1 MNEGDTHY
9 QVLGVSPGA
18 TKDTIRAAYRD
29 QLAEAQADVTREETA
44 KRPSD
49 DAIATARQSEA
60 RVRAA
65 WQVLS
70 DPIQRQ
76 RYDESHGIDN
86 TGVDLDAELSDD
98 ELADDE
104 VDYTPDRVSSRASAR
119 EAAREARAQRMADR
133 PPGLFSVEIP
143 PTPASWPP
151 GFRPPPPRARTMA
164 LGIDMFVLI
173 FIVLAQF
180 IVTPIV
186 VEQMKPEQADRLDAI
201 TLVLDGKDGNG
212 GLNDQRD
219 AADAKTDAK
228 NADTRAAAK
237 AEVKR
242 LDKRINKLEDEQT
255 DLRNEVLPIT
265 LGFSLLGVLLSL
277 LYLIPVSVRTGRTF
291 GKRSLQIRAVM
302 ADGSPLTLRGAL
314 RRYGTPMII
323 GWMLANIFG
332 PLGYMMVL
340 FGVLTWPRNP
350 NLQGLQDR
358 LAKTIVVDG

>member
-1 MNEGDTHY
+1 MVNEGDTHY
-9 QVLGVSPGA
+9 EVLGVSPGA
-18 TKDTIRAAYRD
+18 TKDAVRAAYRE
-29 QLAEAQADVTREETA
+29 QLAEAQADVTRAETA

-49 DAIATARQSEA
+49 DSIATARQVEA

-76 RYDESHGIDN
+76 RYDESNGIDN
-86 TGVDLDAELSDD
+86 AGVELVDDLDDDDDDD
-98 ELADDE
+98 EPDR
-104 VDYTPDRVSSRASAR
+104 TPDRVS
-119 EAAREARAQRMADR
+119 AREARAARMADR
-133 PPGLFSVEIP
+133 PPGLFSVAIP
-143 PTPASWPP
+143 PTPASWPS

-164 LGIDMFVLI
+164 LGVDLFVLV
-173 FIVLAQF
+173 FIVLVQF

-186 VEQMKPEQADRLDAI
+186 VEQMKPEQADRLD
-201 TLVLDGKDGNG
+201 VLTVQIDRANVQKD
-212 GLNDQRD
+212 R
-219 AADAKTDAK
+219 ADSKVDSK
-228 NADTRAAAK
+228 NTETK
-237 AEVKR
+237 AQARSDVKR
-242 LDKRINKLEDEQT
+242 LEKKIDTLETEQT

-265 LGFSLLGVLLSL
+265 LGFSLLGVVLSL
-277 LYLIPVSVRTGRTF
+277 LYLIPISVRTGRTF
-291 GKRSLQIRAVM
+291 GKRSLQIRAIHI
-302 ADGSPLTLRGAL
+302 DGSPLTMRGAL
-314 RRYGTPMII
+314 RRYGTPMIV

>member
-9 QVLGVSPGA
+9 EVLGVSPGA
-18 TKDTIRAAYRD
+18 TKETIRAAYRE

-65 WQVLS
+65 WQTLS

-76 RYDESHGIDN
+76 RYDESNGIDN
-86 TGVDLDAELSDD
+86 TGVDLDEELSDD
-98 ELADDE
+98 D
-104 VDYTPDRVSSRASAR
+104 VDYTPEPVDRRA
-119 EAAREARAQRMADR
+119 AAREARAQRMADR
-133 PPGLFSVEIP
+133 PPGMFSVEIP

-151 GFRPPPPRARTMA
+151 GVRPPPPRARTMA
-164 LGIDMFVLI
+164 LGIDMLVLV
-173 FIVLAQF
+173 FIVLATF
-180 IVTPIV
+180 IITPIV
-186 VEQMKPEQADRLDAI
+186 VDQTKPEQADRLDEI
-201 TLVLDGKDGNG
+201 SLELDGEDGNG
-212 GLNDQRD
+212 GLNEQRD
-219 AADAKTDAK
+219 AADAKTDSDSAE
-228 NADTRAAAK
+228 TRAAAK
-237 AEVKR
+237 ADVKR
-242 LDKRINKLEDEQT
+242 LDKEISTLEDEQT
-255 DLRNEVLPIT
+255 DLRNEILPIT
-265 LGFSLLGVLLSL
+265 LGFSLAGVVLSL
-277 LYLIPVSVRTGRTF
+277 LYLVPVSVRTGRTF
-291 GKRSLQIRAVM
+291 GKRFLQIRAVM
-302 ADGSPLTLRGAL
+302 VDGSPLTLRGAL
-314 RRYGTPMII
+314 RRYGTPMIL

>member
-1 MNEGDTHY
+1 MVNEGDTHY
-9 QVLGVSPGA
+9 EVLGVRPGSS
-18 TKDTIRAAYRD
+18 KDVIRDAYRE
-29 QLAEAQADVTREETA
+29 QLADAQAEVTREETA
-44 KRPSD
+44 KRPTD
-49 DAIATARQSEA
+49 GAIANARQAEA

-86 TGVDLDAELSDD
+86 TGVDLDEDLSDD
-98 ELADDE
+98 DE
-104 VDYTPDRVSSRASAR
+104 PDRTPDRVTSRADAR
-119 EAAREARAQRMADR
+119 AARAARMADR
-133 PPGLFSVEIP
+133 PPGMFSTEIP

-164 LGIDMFVLI
+164 LGIDMLVLI

-186 VEQMKPEQADRLDAI
+186 VEQMKPAQADRLDAI
-201 TLVLDGKDGNG
+201 TIQLDGKAGDG
-212 GLNDQRD
+212 GLNERKDQ
-219 AADAKTDAK
+219 ADARKDSN
-228 NADTRAAAK
+228 NADTRARAK

-242 LDKRINKLEDEQT
+242 LDKKITKLEDEQT

-265 LGFSLLGVLLSL
+265 LGFSLLGVFLSL
-277 LYLIPVSVRTGRTF
+277 LYLIPISVKTGRTF
-291 GKRSLQIRAVM
+291 GKRFLQIRAIHI
-302 ADGSPLTLRGAL
+302 DGSPLSLRGAL
-314 RRYGTPMII
+314 RRYGTPMVV

-350 NLQGLQDR
+350 NFQGLQDR

>member
-1 MNEGDTHY
+1 VNEGDTHY
-9 QVLGVSPGA
+9 EVLGVSPGA
-18 TKDTIRAAYRD
+18 SKDTIRAAYRD
-29 QLAEAQADVTREETA
+29 QLAEAQAEVTREETA
-44 KRPSD
+44 KRPSEGS
-49 DAIATARQSEA
+49 IAEARQAEA

-76 RYDESHGIDN
+76 RYDESNGIDN
-86 TGVDLDAELSDD
+86 TGVDLSEDLDDDDD
-98 ELADDE
+98 ESDRTPAR
-104 VDYTPDRVSSRASAR
+104 VDARA
-119 EAAREARAQRMADR
+119 AAREARAERMANR
-133 PPGLFSVEIP
+133 PPGLFSTEIP

-164 LGIDMFVLI
+164 LGVDMLFLV
-173 FIVLAQF
+173 FIVLVTF

-186 VEQMKPEQADRLDAI
+186 VEQAKPEQADRLDEI
-201 TLVLDGKDGNG
+201 TVQLDRKAVQKDRAESRADSGNSETSAQG
-212 GLNDQRD
+212 R
-219 AADAKTDAK
+219 AD
-228 NADTRAAAK
+228 
-237 AEVKR
+237 VKR
-242 LDKRINKLEDEQT
+242 LDKEINRLEDEQT

-265 LGFSLLGVLLSL
+265 LGFSLGGVVLSL
-277 LYLIPVSVRTGRTF
+277 LYLVPISVRTGRTF

-302 ADGSPLTLRGAL
+302 VDGSRLTTRGAL
-314 RRYGTPMII
+314 RRYGTPLIL

>member
-1 MNEGDTHY
+1 MNESDTHY
-9 QVLGVSPGA
+9 EVLGVGPGSS
-18 TKDTIRAAYRD
+18 KDAIRAAYRE
-29 QLAEAQADVTREETA
+29 QLTEAQSAVTREETA

-49 DAIATARQSEA
+49 GAIAAARQGEA

-76 RYDESHGIDN
+76 RYDESNGIDN
-86 TGVDLDAELSDD
+86 TGVDLDEELSDD
-98 ELADDE
+98 ADD
-104 VDYTPDRVSSRASAR
+104 VAPDRTPDRRTL
-119 EAAREARAQRMADR
+119 AREAREARMANR
-133 PPGLFSVEIP
+133 PLGMFSTEVP

-151 GFRPPPPRARTMA
+151 GFRPPPPRARSMA
-164 LGIDMFVLI
+164 LGIDMIVLV

-180 IVTPIV
+180 IITPIV
-186 VEQMKPEQADRLDAI
+186 VEQMKPEQADRLD
-201 TLVLDGKDGNG
+201 VLTVQIDRATVQKDRADSRADSAKG
-212 GLNDQRD
+212 GEARR
-219 AADAKTDAK
+219 AATADAK
-228 NADTRAAAK
+228 
-237 AEVKR
+237 V
-242 LDKRINKLEDEQT
+242 LDKRINRLETEQT

-265 LGFSLLGVLLSL
+265 LGFSLLGVALSL
-277 LYLIPVSVRTGRTF
+277 LYLIPISVRTGRTF

-302 ADGSPLTLRGAL
+302 VDGSRLTLRAAL
-314 RRYGTPMII
+314 RRYGTPMIL

-350 NLQGLQDR
+350 SFQGLQDR